1 MNCSEIV
8 SILSNVRWGERRAT
22 AAGSPRHRIRELESF
37 SHDIIVPVN
46 LRPQKVEYTFRTDLD
61 PQAALLI
68 NVLAFRIR
76 FYWLKFIFESIATT
90 AFYRK

>member
-1 MNCSEIV
+1 MI
-8 SILSNVRWGERRAT
+8 SIFSNLRWGERRAT

-61 PQAALLI
+61 PQTAILI
-68 NVLAFRIR
+68 NVLTVRIG

-90 AFYRK
+90 PFYRK